1 MSTPSWLVAKPI
13 AHRGLHDRANGILE
27 NTIAAARAAIA
38 AGLPIEL
45 DLQLTADRD
54 AVVFHDF
61 TLDRLTA
68 EKGAVRERRSADLAG
83 MAIAGSAGDRI
94 PTLRA
99 FLDEIAGRVPLVI
112 EIKSR
117 FDGDTTLTERACA
130 ILADYSGPY
139 AIKSFDPAV
148 VAAVRRIAP
157 NVTRGII
164 GEAHYDH
171 PSYEHMSAQEKHA
184 LAHLLHFAESQPQF
198 VSWRFQD
205 LQHAAR
211 FLCRRLGNLPVMA
224 WTVRSPEDRAPT
236 LRYADQIVFED
247 FAV

>member
-13 AHRGLHDRANGILE
+13 AHRGLHNRANGIVE

-45 DLQLTADRD
+45 DLQLTADGD

-83 MAIAGSAGDRI
+83 MAVAGSAGERI
-94 PTLRA
+94 PTFRA
-99 FLDEIAGRVPLVI
+99 FLDEIDGRVPLIV

-117 FDGDTTLTERACA
+117 FDGDTALTERACA

-139 AIKSFDPAV
+139 VIKSFDPAV
-148 VAAVRRIAP
+148 VATVRRIAP
-157 NVTRGII
+157 QVTRGII
-164 GEAHYDH
+164 GEANYVDPAYDKL
-171 PSYEHMSAQEKHA
+171 SADQKHA
-184 LAHLLHFAESQPQF
+184 LAHLLHFDESQPQF
-198 VSWRFQD
+198 VSWKFRD
-205 LQHAAR
+205 LRHASP

-224 WTVRSPEDRAPT
+224 WTVRSPEDREPT
-236 LRYADQIVFED
+236 LRLADQIVFEG
-247 FAV
+247 FAA